1 MITTTIKT
9 NGNYNT
15 AVIAQEIDVKGKIA
29 DLDNKLIDVVYWE
42 VYLGLMGGVLMGK
55 IANLLLTTIKIEEK
69 YKNESN

>member
-9 NGNYNT
+9 KGNYNT
-15 AVIAQEIDVKGKIA
+15 AVIAQESDVLGKIA
-29 DLDNKLIDVVYWE
+29 DLDNKLLDIVYWE